1 MTVKKPGDEPLPV
14 DPEAPPE
21 GSAATDTP
29 PPDGFRSFM
38 VELATD
44 PARLGAYIRDPDA
57 TMATAGI
64 DPVDQAILKGG
75 QPWVIHARLMGQRF
89 SFDPP
94 PTPAAVLVV
103 DMVRPPDAPEGA
115 GADQPTVRGAGPAAG
130 PGSSSMFPNAPVQFP
145 QITPPQVVVQPQ
157 IFPQI
162 FPQILPQIVHPQ
174 VVVHPQIFPQIHPQ
188 IVHPQVVVHPQIFPQ
203 IHPQIFPQIHPQIVH
218 PQVVVHPQIFPQ
230 ILPQIVH
237 PQILPQIVHPQIFP
251 QVFPQIF
258 PQFTP
263 GATPGS

>member
-21 GSAATDTP
+21 GSAAADTP

-203 IHPQIFPQIHPQIVH
+203 IHPQIVH
-218 PQVVVHPQIFPQ
+218 PHVVVHPQIFPQ